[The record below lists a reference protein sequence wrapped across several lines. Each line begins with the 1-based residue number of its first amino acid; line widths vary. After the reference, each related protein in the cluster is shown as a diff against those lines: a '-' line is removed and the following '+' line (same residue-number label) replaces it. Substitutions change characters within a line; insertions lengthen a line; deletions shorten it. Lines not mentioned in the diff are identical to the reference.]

1 MTRLIITFII
11 FAGVVYYYNIDIIR
25 LVERSGAPE
34 WLAKKGFTT
43 KSPSDVT
50 IPAEADK

>member
-34 WLAKKGFTT
+34 WLAKKGFST
-43 KSPSDVT
+43 KRHSAVT
-50 IPAEADK
+50 NTAQEEK